1 MKNWNWKQ
9 WTAAG
14 VIASVL
20 ITLIVLHL
28 VQPVIT
34 YAWTE
39 VFCAGSFI
47 LGGIAGYLIKQDIIK
62 Q

>member
-1 MKNWNWKQ
+1 MKNFTWKQ
-9 WTAAG
+9 WTAIG
-14 VIASVL
+14 VIAAVV

-34 YAWTE
+34 FAWTE

-47 LGGIAGYLIKQDIIK
+47 LGGVAGYLIKKDIIK